1 MIILRIFF
9 SLLLTGK
16 LPMFQKDYILRMI
29 EMIGDLIAVII
40 GLLKKGDPD
49 QAEKILER
57 SYYEFL
63 RKDASF
69 FQLIPKDQLTNQLLS
84 DHNYTNGHLAVLA
97 ELFYAEAMVKE
108 AQNKPENSK
117 QYYEKALVLLEF
129 LELEDKTWSAKRE
142 ERMDLI
148 REKITLP

>member
-1 MIILRIFF
+1 
-9 SLLLTGK
+9 
-16 LPMFQKDYILRMI
+16 MFQKDYILRMI
-29 EMIGDLIAVII
+29 EMIGDLIAVVI

-69 FQLIPKDQLTNQLLS
+69 FQLIPKDQLTNQLLI

-97 ELFYAEAMVKE
+97 ELFYAEAMVNE

>member
-1 MIILRIFF
+1 
-9 SLLLTGK
+9 
-16 LPMFQKDYILRMI
+16 MFQKDYILRMI
-29 EMIGDLIAVII
+29 EMIGDLIGMII
-40 GLLKKGDPD
+40 GLLKKGDTD

-63 RKDASF
+63 RRDASF
-69 FQLIPKDQLTNQLLS
+69 FQLIPKDQLTNQLLI
-84 DHNYTNGHLAVLA
+84 DHNYTNGHLTVLA
-97 ELFYAEAMVKE
+97 ELFYAEAMVNE
-108 AQNKPENSK
+108 AQNRSINSK

>member
-1 MIILRIFF
+1 
-9 SLLLTGK
+9 
-16 LPMFQKDYILRMI
+16 MFQKDYILRMI

-40 GLLKKGDPD
+40 GLLKKGDPE

-63 RKDASF
+63 RQDASF

-97 ELFYAEAMVKE
+97 ELFYAEAMVSE
-108 AQNKPENSK
+108 AQNKPENCK
-117 QYYEKALVLLEF
+117 QYYEKSLVLLEF
-129 LELEDKTWSAKRE
+129 LENEDKTWSAKRE
-142 ERMDLI
+142 ERMNLI
-148 REKITLP
+148 KEKISLS

>member
-1 MIILRIFF
+1 
-9 SLLLTGK
+9 
-16 LPMFQKDYILRMI
+16 MFQKDYILRMI
-29 EMIGDLIAVII
+29 EMIGDLIGMII
-40 GLLKKGDPD
+40 GLLKKGDTD

-63 RKDASF
+63 RRDASF
-69 FQLIPKDQLTNQLLS
+69 FQLIPKDQLTNQLLI
-84 DHNYTNGHLAVLA
+84 DHNYTNGHLTVLA
-97 ELFYAEAMVKE
+97 ELFYAEAMVNE
-108 AQNKPENSK
+108 AHNRSINSK

>member
-1 MIILRIFF
+1 
-9 SLLLTGK
+9 
-16 LPMFQKDYILRMI
+16 MFQKDYILRMI
-29 EMIGDLIAVII
+29 EMIGDLIGMII
-40 GLLKKGDPD
+40 GLLKKGDTD

-63 RKDASF
+63 RRDASF

-97 ELFYAEAMVKE
+97 ELFYAEAMVNE

-142 ERMDLI
+142 ER
-148 REKITLP
+148 RRYQRRSR

>member
-1 MIILRIFF
+1 
-9 SLLLTGK
+9 
-16 LPMFQKDYILRMI
+16 MFQKDYILRMI

-40 GLLKKGDPD
+40 GLLKKGDPE

-69 FQLIPKDQLTNQLLS
+69 FQLIPKDQLTNQLLM

-97 ELFYAEAMVKE
+97 ELFYAEAMVSE
-108 AQNKPENSK
+108 AHNKPENSK

-129 LELEDKTWSAKRE
+129 LENEDKTWSAKRE
-142 ERMDLI
+142 ERMNLI
-148 REKITLP
+148 KEKISIL

>member
-1 MIILRIFF
+1 
-9 SLLLTGK
+9 
-16 LPMFQKDYILRMI
+16 MFQKDYILRMI
-29 EMIGDLIAVII
+29 EMIGDLIGMII
-40 GLLKKGDPD
+40 GLLKKGDTD

-63 RKDASF
+63 RRDASF

-97 ELFYAEAMVKE
+97 ELFYAEAMVNE